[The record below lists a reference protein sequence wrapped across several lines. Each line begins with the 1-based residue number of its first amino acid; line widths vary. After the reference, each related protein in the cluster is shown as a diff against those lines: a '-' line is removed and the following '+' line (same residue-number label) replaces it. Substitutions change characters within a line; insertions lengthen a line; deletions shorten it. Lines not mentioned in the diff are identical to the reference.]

1 MANFKVELNSITPCA
16 FAKAAAVGWN
26 NLLDHFYSSF
36 LPDALRSSYVV
47 SWVVQTRQDWA
58 LKSSEWTSWLDNQ
71 WKRSIP
77 CTKKRS
83 NTKMIDDVWNS
94 RRQCLKRIELV
105 LLQLIRALKGKNG
118 GSKQSSNFQVELKAR
133 NNGQKNKLLLNRY
146 YLRSIKNWY
155 WKKIL

>member
-1 MANFKVELNSITPCA
+1 MSQTFVSKITQKSEHGRNKIIPQSKFVKVFMKQKLKCYFLLTLENFLICFSKNLYRKKANFKVELNSITPCA

-94 RRQCLKRIELV
+94 RRQ
-105 LLQLIRALKGKNG
+105 
-118 GSKQSSNFQVELKAR
+118 S
-133 NNGQKNKLLLNRY
+133 
-146 YLRSIKNWY
+146 
-155 WKKIL
+155 WKES